1 MFFRYFKSDFVAT
14 LERGEAEIVVI
25 VFTTKVLLYDFASI

>member
-14 LERGEAEIVVI
+14 LERGEAEIVI